1 MKGHTSPRGEG
12 LCRHQRLR
20 RRADY
25 LRCYRRGRKRHGSLA
40 SLHFHSNEGQD
51 VRLGVTASRKVG
63 NAVIR
68 HRLKR
73 RIREVFRRFG
83 DRDRLGPMDI
93 VIHLKPMAAGAVFA
107 DLAAEVGRLLRSLLP
122 RTEQR
127 Q

>member
-1 MKGHTSPRGEG
+1 MSET

-51 VRLGVTASRKVG
+51 ARLGVTASRKVG
-63 NAVIR
+63 KAVVR

-73 RIREVFRRFG
+73 RIREIFRRFQHRG
-83 DRDRLGPMDI
+83 RLRPVD
-93 VIHLKPMAAGAVFA
+93 VVVHLKPAAAEAAFA
-107 DLAAEVGRLLRSLLP
+107 DLAAEVGRLLESLIP
-122 RTEQR
+122 NTEQR
-127 Q
+127 R

>member
-1 MKGHTSPRGEG
+1 MGEG

-63 NAVIR
+63 KAVAR
-68 HRLKR
+68 QRLKR
-73 RIREVFRRFG
+73 RMREIFRRFE
-83 DRDRLGPMDI
+83 DRDRLKPMDV
-93 VIHLKPMAAGAVFA
+93 VIHLKPAASGATFA
-107 DLAAEVGRLLRSLLP
+107 DLAVEVRRLLRSLVP
-122 RTEQR
+122 QPERR
-127 Q
+127 R